1 MKRKI
6 RKDRALKIGNAR
18 MLCGMYFALLA
29 VVFTLCLDASL
40 YALGINQMI
49 PLFAGTLVAMF
60 IAWIFG
66 FIFGERIIHAKSPY
80 KARVFGLGFVK
91 TFCALPFYCLGFLV
105 FYLQANP
112 GLWASLNFGGLLH
125 LYLKIIVFSA
135 SLIGIWLAILS
146 GLAALYLR
154 AILVYYIYD
163 SADD

>member
-6 RKDRALKIGNAR
+6 RRDRALKIGNAR
-18 MLCGMYFALLA
+18 MLCGMYYALLA
-29 VVFTLCLDASL
+29 VVFTLSLDAVL
-40 YALGINQMI
+40 YALGVSQMI

-60 IAWIFG
+60 IAWVFG
-66 FIFGERIIHAKSPY
+66 FIFGERIIHAKAPY
-80 KARVFGLGFVK
+80 KARVFGLGLLK
-91 TFCALPFYCLGFLV
+91 TFCALPFYDLGFLW

-112 GLWASLNFGGLLH
+112 GLWASLGVGGLVH
-125 LYLKIIVFSA
+125 LYGKIIIFSL

-154 AILVYYIYD
+154 SYLVYYIYD